1 MSEIGGYSGDEAMK
15 KMNLRFIVL
24 ILFLFTSFGTIFYNF
39 GDHEDIA
46 ELVPKDRCVKSA
58 YNDDSKNHKISINC
72 RGYSGEVY
80 TINARRWNDQSKIEN
95 IASNLKE
102 GEVVKSFICS
112 EFKPSGEER
121 FSEEIRHLHT
131 CLSKENGITITSNSR
146 AAVVFYIELF
156 EK

>member
-1 MSEIGGYSGDEAMK
+1 MK
-15 KMNLRFIVL
+15 KMNLRFIFLV
-24 ILFLFTSFGTIFYNF
+24 LFLFTSFGTIFYNF
-39 GDHEDIA
+39 GGHEDIA

-58 YNDDSKNHKISINC
+58 YNDDSRTHRISINC
-72 RGYSGEVY
+72 RDYSGEVY
-80 TINARRWNDQSKIEN
+80 TIIARRWNDKSKIKN
-95 IASNLKE
+95 IASNLKG

-121 FSEEIRHLHT
+121 FSDEIRRLHT

-146 AAVVFYIELF
+146 DAVVFYINHF